1 MTEQAASE
9 ASVALLGTGL
19 MGAGMARNMLKAGMS
34 LRAWNRT
41 ASKAEPLEADGAAL
55 CDDPADAVRGA
66 DIIVTMLSDGPT
78 VFDVMTAA
86 GPGLTPGQ
94 IWVQTATVGISWLDE
109 LAELARDREL
119 VFLDAPVLG
128 TRKPAEEG
136 KLTVFAGG
144 PDDASDSIRERVRP
158 MFDAIGTKTIW
169 LDEVGAATRLKLVTN
184 SWIAA
189 LTVAAGESV
198 ALARALGVDPQAF
211 LEAIK
216 GGLAD
221 SPYLHL
227 KARAIIDDDYTPSFA
242 SRWAGRMPASSR
254 RPERRPGCTW
264 MWRRQRRNDTAGRSR
279 RDTATKTWPP
289 PTSRASTTL
298 PVPDARA
305 AKVPPGGRTTRR
317 SRS

>member
-19 MGAGMARNMLKAGMS
+19 MGAGMARNMLKAGIS

-158 MFDAIGTKTIW
+158 VFDAIGTKTIW
-169 LDEVGAATRLKLVTN
+169 LAEAGAATRLKLVTN

-198 ALARALGVDPQAF
+198 ALARALGVDPEAF

-227 KARAIIDDDYTPSFA
+227 KARAIIDGDYTPSF
-242 SRWAGRMPASSR
+242 SL
-254 RPERRPGCTW
+254 
-264 MWRRQRRNDTAGRSR
+264 
-279 RDTATKTWPP
+279 
-289 PTSRASTTL
+289 TL
-298 PVPDARA
+298 GGKDARLIKEAGEA
-305 AKVPPGGRTTRR
+305 AGLHMDVASAAAERYCRAAAQGHGDKDMAAAYFASFDDAPGA
-317 SRS
+317 